1 MIKYTIYYQF
11 LQDIFKMIYDKNPNN
26 TSTISEIVNTFCKR
40 ENEPNDSQVIM
51 LFLLILMQ
59 NIQYLQDVV

>member
-1 MIKYTIYYQF
+1 
-11 LQDIFKMIYDKNPNN
+11 MIYDKNPNN